1 MLLGGL
7 LPDTT
12 PVQVAVIVVATGM
25 IWVGS
30 GWLES
35 AAEELSSY
43 YGLPAVVQGSV
54 VVAVSSSFPELA
66 SVVVTALSGSFG
78 MGVGAVVG
86 SAIFNVLVIPAVA
99 GIVTDDPLDVNRTVV
114 YKEAQFYM
122 LAVSALVI
130 TFALA
135 VIYYPADAG
144 APLVGS
150 VTRPLA
156 LIPLGLYGLYLFVQ
170 WQDVGDHESDD
181 AGAGIDLRR
190 EWAKLAAGLAVILV
204 AVESL
209 VGALEGLNAT
219 FGIPEF
225 LAGVTL
231 LAAATSFPDALISVR
246 AARGGKG
253 VTSLGNVLGS
263 NTFDLLVAVPV
274 GVLIAG
280 SAPVSFAVAA
290 PMMGVLTVATILL
303 FAFLRTDL
311 LLTDVESYGLVAAYL
326 VFVGWVVG
334 ETVGIFGLLVGT

>member
-1 MLLGGL
+1 M
-7 LPDTT
+7 
-12 PVQVAVIVVATGM
+12 
-25 IWVGS
+25 
-30 GWLES
+30 
-35 AAEELSSY
+35 
-43 YGLPAVVQGSV
+43 
-54 VVAVSSSFPELA
+54 
-66 SVVVTALSGSFG
+66 
-78 MGVGAVVG
+78 
-86 SAIFNVLVIPAVA
+86 A
-99 GIVTDDPLDVNRTVV
+99 G
-114 YKEAQFYM
+114 
-122 LAVSALVI
+122 
-130 TFALA
+130 
-135 VIYYPADAG
+135 
-144 APLVGS
+144 
-150 VTRPLA
+150 
-156 LIPLGLYGLYLFVQ
+156 
-170 WQDVGDHESDD
+170 VGDHESDD

-190 EWAKLAAGLAVILV
+190 EWGKLVAALAVILV

-334 ETVGIFGLLVGT
+334 ETVGVFGLLVGT